1 MRDDATPTERPYRL
15 PPRIY
20 FEHTDALGITYH
32 SNYLNFFERA
42 RSEIIGLG
50 ELVRLREEQ
59 LGFVVYDVSMR
70 FKLPSKL
77 GDDLEI
83 RSLVK
88 PMSAVRLRCWQDA
101 YRVSEAGR
109 AMAAAVKVRVP
120 FSPAVDAN
128 KKLSYCRRPVET
140 SSTRCSRTPRA
151 SPISS
156 LSWRP

>member
-15 PPRIY
+15 PLRIY

-109 AMAAAVKVRVP
+109 AIAPELLVAAVIDLAFIDVRGTP
-120 FSPAVDAN
+120 ARLPDALSARFSQA
-128 KKLSYCRRPVET
+128 EG
-140 SSTRCSRTPRA
+140 
-151 SPISS
+151 
-156 LSWRP
+156 